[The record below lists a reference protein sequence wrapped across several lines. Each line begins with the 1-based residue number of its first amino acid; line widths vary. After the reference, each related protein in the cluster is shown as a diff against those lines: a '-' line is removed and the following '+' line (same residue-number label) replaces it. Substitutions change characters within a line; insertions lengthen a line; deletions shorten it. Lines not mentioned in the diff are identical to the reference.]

1 MYCGRSV
8 KKRSVKVQEE
18 EGKFAL
24 MFRKERKRNLRSTYN
39 PRTEH
44 LFCDVFYTP
53 AVAVA

>member
-24 MFRKERKRNLRSTYN
+24 MFRKERKRNLPTYN